1 MKKKTILLITIVI
14 LLAVLGLWKYY
25 KTTKKEEKVYS
36 TIEIHK
42 KQGNGYI
49 EAKGKVEVNDM
60 ISVFVDKPLKVKEIF
75 VKEGDYI
82 EKGQILMTFDDLS
95 KNKLLRSMEK
105 EKLQLQKLRRN
116 YEIEMSLEKIG
127 GASLNSLKDMREEIR
142 LHELT
147 LEELNEDFR
156 KTASEILSP
165 ANGTISSLT
174 AQENYLV
181 NTDSPL
187 LKIADLSNIKIVLEI
202 PEYNV
207 RYLKLGEKLSLA
219 PEIFEEKESFSG
231 EIIRIG
237 KIAKVSSITS
247 ENILEVEVKPLE
259 EIPYIVPGFKVSARI
274 QLQGDKEEK
283 RILIPKTALLEEN
296 GSFYVFLVGEE
307 QKVSKIVVEAE
318 ILSGKE
324 AAILKGLKEG
334 DIIISN
340 PDVSLKEGDRI
351 LDSNKKDQ

>member
-60 ISVFVDKPLKVKEIF
+60 ISIFVDKPLKVKEIF
-75 VKEGDYI
+75 VKEGDYV

-142 LHELT
+142 LHELS
-147 LEELNEDFR
+147 LEELN
-156 KTASEILSP
+156 
-165 ANGTISSLT
+165 
-174 AQENYLV
+174 
-181 NTDSPL
+181 
-187 LKIADLSNIKIVLEI
+187 DL
-202 PEYNV
+202 P
-207 RYLKLGEKLSLA
+207 
-219 PEIFEEKESFSG
+219 
-231 EIIRIG
+231 
-237 KIAKVSSITS
+237 KVCS
-247 ENILEVEVKPLE
+247 
-259 EIPYIVPGFKVSARI
+259 
-274 QLQGDKEEK
+274 
-283 RILIPKTALLEEN
+283 
-296 GSFYVFLVGEE
+296 
-307 QKVSKIVVEAE
+307 
-318 ILSGKE
+318 
-324 AAILKGLKEG
+324 
-334 DIIISN
+334 
-340 PDVSLKEGDRI
+340 
-351 LDSNKKDQ
+351 